1 MRKPFNEILK
11 ALREERG
18 LSQQELAD
26 ALDITRSTLGN
37 YEVGLRSPNMEM
49 LEAIADYF
57 NVDMDFLYGKT
68 KIKNKYQES
77 LKSDGSDL
85 PSNILPI
92 AKKKFPLL
100 GSIAC
105 GEPIFADEDFE
116 GYVEAGANIDAD
128 FCLRA
133 NGDSM
138 IGARIHDGDIVFIKQ
153 QPLVENGQIAA
164 VLIDDEATLKR
175 FYYDKANQ
183 IIQLMAENPAYPPI
197 IKMQTD
203 LESIR
208 ILGRAIA
215 FQSNIL

>member
-1 MRKPFNEILK
+1 M
-11 ALREERG
+11 
-18 LSQQELAD
+18 
-26 ALDITRSTLGN
+26 
-37 YEVGLRSPNMEM
+37 
-49 LEAIADYF
+49 
-57 NVDMDFLYGKT
+57 
-68 KIKNKYQES
+68 
-77 LKSDGSDL
+77 
-85 PSNILPI
+85 
-92 AKKKFPLL
+92 L

-203 LESIR
+203 LENIR

-215 FQSNIL
+215 FQSNL

>member
-1 MRKPFNEILK
+1 MASVADRIKQ
-11 ALREERG
+11 AREKSGITQVDLAVKIGVSKQTLYKYENG
-18 LSQQELAD
+18 VITNIPSDKIEQIAEL
-26 ALDITRSTLGN
+26 TG
-37 YEVGLRSPNMEM
+37 VSPAYLMGWVE
-49 LEAIADYF
+49 D
-57 NVDMDFLYGKT
+57 T
-68 KIKNKYQES
+68 P
-77 LKSDGSDL
+77 SDL
-85 PSNILPI
+85 PSNVLPI
-92 AKKKFPLL
+92 TKKKFPLL

-215 FQSNIL
+215 FQSNIK

>member
-1 MRKPFNEILK
+1 MAEFKDRLKQAMHDANLNQTELSKLTNIRQSSISDWLKGRYLAKQDKVELLARALNVSPSWLMGMDDASTQNE
-11 ALREERG
+11 
-18 LSQQELAD
+18 
-26 ALDITRSTLGN
+26 TLN
-37 YEVGLRSPNMEM
+37 NNLPPN
-49 LEAIADYF
+49 
-57 NVDMDFLYGKT
+57 V
-68 KIKNKYQES
+68 
-77 LKSDGSDL
+77 
-85 PSNILPI
+85 LPI
-92 AKKKFPLL
+92 VKKKFPLL

-215 FQSNIL
+215 FQSIIK

>member
-1 MRKPFNEILK
+1 MKYHDNIKKRRKELNLTQ
-11 ALREERG
+11 EELASAVGYTSKSTISRIEKG
-18 LSQQELAD
+18 DIDLSQSMLVAFANALHTTTAEL
-26 ALDITRSTLGN
+26 LGDDTN
-37 YEVGLRSPNMEM
+37 DNQNNNAS
-49 LEAIADYF
+49 
-57 NVDMDFLYGKT
+57 
-68 KIKNKYQES
+68 
-77 LKSDGSDL
+77 L
-85 PSNILPI
+85 PSNVLPI
-92 AKKKFPLL
+92 VKKKFPLL

>member
-1 MRKPFNEILK
+1 MEKLYENIRR
-11 ALREERG
+11 LRLEKH
-18 LSQQELAD
+18 LSQDELARLTGYKD
-26 ALDITRSTLGN
+26 RS
-37 YEVGLRSPNMEM
+37 S
-49 LEAIADYF
+49 I
-57 NVDMDFLYGKT
+57 T
-68 KIKNKYQES
+68 KIES
-77 LKSDGSDL
+77 GKVDLPQSKILLFSKVLGVSPSSLMGLTDFDTPSDL

-105 GEPIFADEDFE
+105 GEPIFADEYFE

-197 IKMQTD
+197 IKMQSD
-203 LESIR
+203 LEDIR

>member
-1 MRKPFNEILK
+1 MASVADRIKQ
-11 ALREERG
+11 AREKSGITQVDLAVKIGVSKQTLYKYENG
-18 LSQQELAD
+18 VITNIPSDKIEQIAEL
-26 ALDITRSTLGN
+26 TG
-37 YEVGLRSPNMEM
+37 VSPAYLMGWVE
-49 LEAIADYF
+49 D
-57 NVDMDFLYGKT
+57 T
-68 KIKNKYQES
+68 P
-77 LKSDGSDL
+77 SDL
-85 PSNILPI
+85 PSNVLPI
-92 AKKKFPLL
+92 TKKKFPLL

-116 GYVEAGANIDAD
+116 GYVEAG
-128 FCLRA
+128 A

-215 FQSNIL
+215 FQSIIK

>member
-1 MRKPFNEILK
+1 MAEFKDRLKQAMHDANLNQTELSKLTNIRQSSISDWLKGRYLAKQDKVELLARALNVSPSWLMGMDDASTQNE
-11 ALREERG
+11 ALNNN
-18 LSQQELAD
+18 LP
-26 ALDITRSTLGN
+26 
-37 YEVGLRSPNMEM
+37 PN
-49 LEAIADYF
+49 
-57 NVDMDFLYGKT
+57 V
-68 KIKNKYQES
+68 
-77 LKSDGSDL
+77 
-85 PSNILPI
+85 LPI
-92 AKKKFPLL
+92 VKKKFPLL

-133 NGDSM
+133 AGDSM

-175 FYYDKANQ
+175 FYYDKANH

-203 LESIR
+203 LENIR

-215 FQSNIL
+215 FQSNL